1 MQMYIYTYMLIYNIH
16 QLHAV
21 TTNRIQ
27 VARALCLGALVTSVP
42 RLPITLAGALNT
54 AHQSTIA
61 LCK

>member
-1 MQMYIYTYMLIYNIH
+1 MYGYTYMFIYNIH

-27 VARALCLGALVTSVP
+27 VTRALCLGASIASVS

-54 AHQSTIA
+54 AHQGTVA
-61 LCK
+61 VCE

>member
-1 MQMYIYTYMLIYNIH
+1 MQIYIYTCMFIYNIH
-16 QLHAV
+16 RLHAV

-27 VARALCLGALVTSVP
+27 VARALCLGAPIASMP

-54 AHQSTIA
+54 AHQSAIA

>member
-1 MQMYIYTYMLIYNIH
+1 MFIYNIH

-27 VARALCLGALVTSVP
+27 VARALCLDAPVASVP
-42 RLPITLAGALNT
+42 RLPITIAGALNT

-61 LCK
+61 VCE